1 MARGAAGSSPQF
13 ASETPIMQS
22 EVMERFFAIAGALLG
37 LLSVGLG
44 AFGAHS
50 LRSHFGAH
58 PDLEPIFRTASEYQM
73 FHALALLGVAWAVGR
88 RPGALLHA
96 SGYLFVAGT
105 IVFSGSL
112 YALSIS
118 TVKGWGAVTPIGGV
132 ALMAGW
138 LCLACGLWKA
148 APSADAGMT

>member
-1 MARGAAGSSPQF
+1 
-13 ASETPIMQS
+13 MQP
-22 EVMERFFAIAGALLG
+22 EVMERYFAIAGALLG

-50 LRSHFGAH
+50 LRSHFDTH
-58 PDLEPIFRTASEYQM
+58 PDLERIFRTACEYQM

-88 RPGALLHA
+88 WPGPLLHW

-105 IVFSGSL
+105 IIFSGSL
-112 YALSIS
+112 YVLSTS

-148 APSADAGMT
+148 RPGADAGIT

>member
-1 MARGAAGSSPQF
+1 
-13 ASETPIMQS
+13 MQP
-22 EVMERFFAIAGALLG
+22 EVMERYFAITGALLG

-50 LRSHFGAH
+50 LRPHFEAH

-73 FHALALLGVAWAVGR
+73 FHALALLGLAWAVGR
-88 RPGALLHA
+88 WPGTLLHW
-96 SGYLFVAGT
+96 SGYLFIVGT
-105 IVFSGSL
+105 IIFSGSL
-112 YALSIS
+112 YVLSIS
-118 TVKGWGAVTPIGGV
+118 TVRGWGAVTPIGGV

-148 APSADAGMT
+148 GPLADAGTM